1 MIFNDLE
8 ITTEATKLFVALFI
22 GAIIGAE
29 REYKSKAAGFRTVIL
44 ITVGSTI
51 FTIVSNV
58 IGIDGRVASNI
69 VTGIGFLGAGSIFR
83 EGTIIKGITTATTI
97 WISAAIGMA
106 VGIGK
111 FEFAFL
117 SLFVVMLVLLSF
129 NWIQRLIDKTNKIE
143 NYTITLDNQKINN
156 KDSLKDFIKSHN
168 LIVKTIKQSKNKDNQ
183 TFVFSVQGSAINHSK
198 LVESLFESD
207 FIISFFVIIIY
218 DLLIFTW
225 N

>member
-1 MIFNDLE
+1 MFDDLE
-8 ITTEATKLFVALFI
+8 IATECTKLLIALFI

-58 IGIDGRVASNI
+58 IGMDGRVASNI

-106 VGIGK
+106 IGIGK
-111 FEFAFL
+111 YEFAFL

-143 NYTITLDNQKINN
+143 TYTITLDNQKINN

-168 LIVKTIKQSKNKDNQ
+168 LIVKTIKQSKNKENQ
-183 TFVFSVQGSAINHSK
+183 TFVFSVQGSAVNHSK
-198 LVESLFESD
+198 LVESLFETD
-207 FIISFFVIIIY
+207 FIVSFEI
-218 DLLIFTW
+218 
-225 N
+225 

>member
-1 MIFNDLE
+1 MNPIIYDEGL
-8 ITTEATKLFVALFI
+8 KLIVALII

-44 ITVGSTI
+44 ITVGATI

-58 IGIDGRVASNI
+58 IGLDGRVASNI

-111 FEFAFL
+111 FEFAFI
-117 SLFVVMLVLLSF
+117 SLFIVMLVLLSF
-129 NWIQRLIDKTNKIE
+129 NWIQHLIDKTNKIE
-143 NYTITLDNQKINN
+143 TYTITLKNRSDYN
-156 KDSLKDFIKSHN
+156 KDQLKDLIRSFN
-168 LIVKTIKQSKNKDNQ
+168 LIVKTIKQSKIDDAQ

-198 LVESLFESD
+198 LVESLFE
-207 FIISFFVIIIY
+207 FEYIHSFEV
-218 DLLIFTW
+218 
-225 N
+225 

>member
-1 MIFNDLE
+1 MNHILYDE
-8 ITTEATKLFVALFI
+8 SIKLIVALVI

-58 IGIDGRVASNI
+58 IGLDGRVASNI

-111 FEFAFL
+111 FEFAFA

-129 NWIQRLIDKTNKIE
+129 NWIQHLIDKTNKIE
-143 NYTITLDNQKINN
+143 TYTITLKNNNDNN
-156 KDSLKDFIKSHN
+156 KDHVKDLIRSFN
-168 LIVKTIKQSKNKDNQ
+168 LIVKTIKQ
-183 TFVFSVQGSAINHSK
+183 
-198 LVESLFESD
+198 
-207 FIISFFVIIIY
+207 
-218 DLLIFTW
+218 
-225 N
+225 

>member
-1 MIFNDLE
+1 MFEDIHIAN
-8 ITTEATKLFVALFI
+8 EAMKLFVALII

-58 IGIDGRVASNI
+58 IGMDGRVASNI

-111 FEFAFL
+111 YEFAFL

-143 NYTITLDNQKINN
+143 NYTITLNNQKINN

-168 LIVKTIKQSKNKDNQ
+168 LIVKTIKQSKNKENQ
-183 TFVFSVQGSAINHSK
+183 TFIFSVQGSAINHNK
-198 LVESLFESD
+198 LVESLFESE
-207 FIISFFVIIIY
+207 FIISFESR
-218 DLLIFTW
+218 
-225 N
+225 

>member
-1 MIFNDLE
+1 MFEDIN
-8 ITTEATKLFVALFI
+8 IANEATKLVIALFI

-111 FEFAFL
+111 YEFAFL
-117 SLFVVMLVLLSF
+117 CLFVVMLVLLSF
-129 NWIQRLIDKTNKIE
+129 NWIQQLIDKTNKIE
-143 NYTITLDNQKINN
+143 TYTISVNNQKISN
-156 KDSLKDFIKSHN
+156 KDSLKNFIKSHN
-168 LIVKTIKQSKNKDNQ
+168 LIVKTTKQSKNKESQ
-183 TFVFSVQGSAINHSK
+183 TFVFSVQGSAINHNK

-207 FIISFFVIIIY
+207 FITSFEI
-218 DLLIFTW
+218 
-225 N
+225 

>member
-1 MIFNDLE
+1 MFEDIHIVN
-8 ITTEATKLFVALFI
+8 EATKLFVALII

-58 IGIDGRVASNI
+58 IGMDGRVASNI

-111 FEFAFL
+111 YEFAFL

-143 NYTITLDNQKINN
+143 NYTITLNNQKINN

-168 LIVKTIKQSKNKDNQ
+168 LIVKTIKQSKNKENQ
-183 TFVFSVQGSAINHSK
+183 TFIFSVQGSAINHNK
-198 LVESLFESD
+198 LVESLFESE
-207 FIISFFVIIIY
+207 FIISFESR
-218 DLLIFTW
+218 
-225 N
+225 

>member
-1 MIFNDLE
+1 MFEDID
-8 ITTEATKLFVALFI
+8 ITNEAIKLFVALFI

-58 IGIDGRVASNI
+58 IGMDGRVASNI

-111 FEFAFL
+111 YEFAFL

-143 NYTITLDNQKINN
+143 NYTITLNNQKINN

-168 LIVKTIKQSKNKDNQ
+168 LIVKTIKQSKNKENQ
-183 TFVFSVQGSAINHSK
+183 TFIFSVQGSAINHNK
-198 LVESLFESD
+198 LVESLFESE
-207 FIISFFVIIIY
+207 FIISFESR
-218 DLLIFTW
+218 
-225 N
+225 

>member
-1 MIFNDLE
+1 MFNDLE
-8 ITTEATKLFVALFI
+8 IATEGTKLLVALFI

-58 IGIDGRVASNI
+58 IGMDGRVASNI

-106 VGIGK
+106 IGIGK

-143 NYTITLDNQKINN
+143 TYTITLNNQKINN
-156 KDSLKDFIKSHN
+156 KESLKDFIKSHN
-168 LIVKTIKQSKNKDNQ
+168 LIVKTIKQSKNKENQ
-183 TFVFSVQGSAINHSK
+183 TYVFSVQGSAVNHSK
-198 LVESLFESD
+198 LVESLFEAE
-207 FIISFFVIIIY
+207 FIVSFEI
-218 DLLIFTW
+218 
-225 N
+225 

>member
-1 MIFNDLE
+1 MFNDLE
-8 ITTEATKLFVALFI
+8 ITTEATKLFIALFI

-58 IGIDGRVASNI
+58 ISLDGRVASNI

-143 NYTITLDNQKINN
+143 SYTITLDNQKTNN

-168 LIVKTIKQSKNKDNQ
+168 LIVKTIKQSKNKNIQ
-183 TFVFSVQGSAINHSK
+183 TFIFSVQGSAINHSK

-207 FIISFFVIIIY
+207 FIISFEI
-218 DLLIFTW
+218 
-225 N
+225 

>member
-8 ITTEATKLFVALFI
+8 INTEATKLFVALFI

-207 FIISFFVIIIY
+207 FIISFEI
-218 DLLIFTW
+218 
-225 N
+225 

>member
-58 IGIDGRVASNI
+58 ISLDGRVASNI

-106 VGIGK
+106 IGIGK

-143 NYTITLDNQKINN
+143 SYTITLDNQKVNN

-183 TFVFSVQGSAINHSK
+183 TFIFSVQGSAINHSK
-198 LVESLFESD
+198 LIESLFESD
-207 FIISFFVIIIY
+207 FIISFEI
-218 DLLIFTW
+218 
-225 N
+225 

>member
-1 MIFNDLE
+1 MFNDIE
-8 ITTEATKLFVALFI
+8 IATEATKLFIALFI

-58 IGIDGRVASNI
+58 IGMDGRIASNI

-111 FEFAFL
+111 YEFAFL

-129 NWIQRLIDKTNKIE
+129 NWIQRLIDKTNKVE
-143 NYTITLDNQKINN
+143 TYTITLNNQKINSN
-156 KDSLKDFIKSHN
+156 DSLKDFIKSHN
-168 LIVKTIKQSKNKDNQ
+168 LIVKTIKQNINQDKQ
-183 TFVFSVQGSAINHSK
+183 TFVFSVQGSEINHNK
-198 LVESLFESD
+198 LIESLFETD
-207 FIISFFVIIIY
+207 YIVSFEI
-218 DLLIFTW
+218 
-225 N
+225 

>member
-1 MIFNDLE
+1 MFNDLE
-8 ITTEATKLFVALFI
+8 IATEGTKLLVALFI

-58 IGIDGRVASNI
+58 IGMDGRVASNI

-106 VGIGK
+106 IGIGK

-143 NYTITLDNQKINN
+143 TYTITLNNHKINN
-156 KDSLKDFIKSHN
+156 KESLKDFIKSHN
-168 LIVKTIKQSKNKDNQ
+168 LIVKTIKQSKNKENQ
-183 TFVFSVQGSAINHSK
+183 TYVFSVQGSAVNHSK
-198 LVESLFESD
+198 LVESLFEAE
-207 FIISFFVIIIY
+207 FIVSFEI
-218 DLLIFTW
+218 
-225 N
+225 

>member
-1 MIFNDLE
+1 MFEDIHIVN
-8 ITTEATKLFVALFI
+8 EATKLFVALII

-58 IGIDGRVASNI
+58 IGMDGRVASNI

-111 FEFAFL
+111 YEFAFL

-143 NYTITLDNQKINN
+143 NYTITLNNQKINN

-168 LIVKTIKQSKNKDNQ
+168 LIVKTIKQSKNKENQ
-183 TFVFSVQGSAINHSK
+183 TFIFSVQGSAINHNK
-198 LVESLFESD
+198 LVESLFESETL
-207 FIISFFVIIIY
+207 SHKVCK
-218 DLLIFTW
+218 LKK
-225 N
+225 

>member
-1 MIFNDLE
+1 MFEDID
-8 ITTEATKLFVALFI
+8 ITNETIKLFVALFI

-58 IGIDGRVASNI
+58 IGMDGRVASNI

-111 FEFAFL
+111 YEFAFL

-143 NYTITLDNQKINN
+143 NYTITLNNQKINN

-168 LIVKTIKQSKNKDNQ
+168 LIVKTIKQSKNKETQ
-183 TFVFSVQGSAINHSK
+183 TFIFSVQGSAINHNK
-198 LVESLFESD
+198 LIESLFESE
-207 FIISFFVIIIY
+207 FILSFESR
-218 DLLIFTW
+218 
-225 N
+225 